1 MMSNRDKDTI
11 FKSFRENKKEMKRQD
26 YCMKR
31 DAEWAEFWTPEKQ
44 REQRKQLEWA
54 ASCRL
59 SGFGDF
65 CAGNPILLKMHRQMF
80 YTEWERNN
88 PI

>member
-1 MMSNRDKDTI
+1 MSNRDKDTI

-31 DAEWAEFWTPEKQ
+31 DAEWAKKWTPEMIRDYRRQ
-44 REQRKQLEWA
+44 REWA
-54 ASCRL
+54 FGCRI

-65 CAGNPILLKMHRQMF
+65 CADNPILLEMHKQIF
-80 YTEWERNN
+80 FAKWERNN